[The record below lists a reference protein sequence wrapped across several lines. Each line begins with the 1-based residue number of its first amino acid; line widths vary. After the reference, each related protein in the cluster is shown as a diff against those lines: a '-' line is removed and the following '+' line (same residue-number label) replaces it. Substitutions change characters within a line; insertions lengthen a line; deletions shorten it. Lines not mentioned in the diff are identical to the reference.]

1 MTSPPRALQP
11 TADLPAPAD
20 RAALGWLIGSNAVTL
35 VIALWQGWSLGLLLW
50 PYWLQSVIIGAFSCR
65 RILGLRRFSTAGFR
79 INGRAAEP
87 TDSTRRSTAGFFAL
101 HYGLFHLVYAVFL
114 LQQKMP
120 AQDWLWVG
128 VAGIAFYFNH
138 RDSYLRFREADRQGV
153 PNIGAL
159 MFLPYL
165 RVLPMHL
172 MIIFG
177 IGFLGGGVFALL
189 LFGLLKTLADCAM
202 HVAEHR
208 ILARSATQPAAH
220 T

>member
-1 MTSPPRALQP
+1 MTAAPAE
-11 TADLPAPAD
+11 LPAPGD
-20 RAALGWLIGSNAVTL
+20 RAALGWLVASNALTIA
-35 VIALWQGWSLGLLLW
+35 IALWQQWPLGLLLW
-50 PYWLQSVIIGAFSCR
+50 PYWLQSVIIGVFSYR
-65 RILGLRRFSTAGFR
+65 RMRGLHRFSTEGFR

-87 TDSTRRSTAGFFAL
+87 TESTQRQTAGFFAL
-101 HYGLFHLVYAVFL
+101 HYGAFHLVYAIFL
-114 LQQKMP
+114 TEQKMP
-120 AQDWLWVG
+120 AQDWLWVA

-138 RDSYLRFREADRQGV
+138 RDSHRRFREADRQGE

-177 IGFLGGGVFALL
+177 VGFMGGGPFAVLLFALL
-189 LFGLLKTLADCAM
+189 KTVADCAM

-208 ILARSATQPAAH
+208 ILSRAVAKEANAA
-220 T
+220 